1 MSNYFDALM
10 QASGIAVG
18 PPADRATAARPVQA
32 ADFGID
38 EVIDERPQSA
48 PESSP
53 RLDERLR
60 PVAGENALLG
70 MPAAQSEVSAPS
82 PAAQLPQP
90 SSVQAQSS
98 PPSARSIAPSIA
110 PNRAPAPA
118 LGSVL
123 APRATRARAQAADG
137 SALPAPDAV
146 MQAALRWVA
155 TGDGGAD
162 AAPAPAAK
170 PMPAGEVPAA
180 RAATD
185 RMQAGDAAV
194 AAEDLAR
201 DTSVADSASAVDAT
215 VVQLRDALV
224 PPWAQ
229 AADGRAPAPLEARA
243 DGDGAA
249 EDVVH
254 ISIGTIHVRVDAPPP
269 PAVSVASPPPAR
281 MAPPVQAPRSGLSR
295 RALRRI

>member
-1 MSNYFDALM
+1 MSNYFDALL

-18 PPADRATAARPVQA
+18 PPDDRATAARPVQA
-32 ADFGID
+32 ADFGIE

-60 PVAGENALLG
+60 PVAGENALVG
-70 MPAAQSEVSAPS
+70 MPAAQSEVSALS
-82 PAAQLPQP
+82 PAAQLPQA

-98 PPSARSIAPSIA
+98 SPSAPSIA

-162 AAPAPAAK
+162 EAPAPAAK
-170 PMPAGEVPAA
+170 PMADGGAPAA
-180 RAATD
+180 REAPY
-185 RMQAGDAAV
+185 RVQPGYAAV

-229 AADGRAPAPLEARA
+229 AADGRGPAPLEARA
-243 DGDGAA
+243 DGDGAG

-269 PAVSVASPPPAR
+269 PAVSVASPPLAR

>member
-1 MSNYFDALM
+1 MSNYFDALL

-32 ADFGID
+32 ADFGIE

-53 RLDERLR
+53 PPDARLH
-60 PVAGENALLG
+60 PIAGEKGLAG
-70 MPAAQSEVSAPS
+70 VPAAQSEVSEPS
-82 PAAQLPQP
+82 PAARLPQA
-90 SSVQAQSS
+90 SSVQAAS
-98 PPSARSIAPSIA
+98 PPSRSPEQS
-110 PNRAPAPA
+110 PAPA
-118 LGSVL
+118 MAAVR
-123 APRATRARAQAADG
+123 APRVTRPPAQEAHPG
-137 SALPAPDAV
+137 ALPAPDAV

-170 PMPAGEVPAA
+170 PMADGGAPAA
-180 RAATD
+180 REAPY
-185 RMQAGDAAV
+185 RGQPGYAAV

-229 AADGRAPAPLEARA
+229 AADGRAPARLEARA